1 MDELL
6 ESCLLSLGVAT
17 PVTRQSAGSLYHQ
30 QLSQQLADFLGPQL
44 ERARGVLTLP
54 DVFCLFN
61 RARGS
66 ELVSP
71 SDVIKACSLWE
82 RMRVPLRLHRFSNR
96 VLAVMSTSF
105 DTDKVNRALVDFAR
119 EHAETGI
126 GVAEAARVV
135 GMAPAIARE
144 QLLAAELQGALCR
157 DEAPDGVRW
166 FCNPWR
172 E

>member
-1 MDELL
+1 MSGSGYEKEL
-6 ESCLLSLGVAT
+6 S
-17 PVTRQSAGSLYHQ
+17 R
-30 QLSQQLADFLGPQL
+30 QLADFLVP
-44 ERARGVLTLP
+44 VLQRHSGIMLLS

-82 RMRVPLRLHRFSNR
+82 RMRVPLRLHRFSNG
-96 VLAVMSTSF
+96 VLAVMSSSF
-105 DTDKVNRALVDFAR
+105 DTDKINRALVELAR

-157 DEAPDGVRW
+157 DEAPDGMRW
-166 FCNPWR
+166 FVTPTEWR
-172 E
+172 SVR